1 MNFTGQ
7 EVDAIFAAG
16 DINRDGTV
24 DYEEFIALMCPSAA
38 AIVSKFR
45 SQYKNL
51 DNVIAAFKRFDRN
64 NDGALD
70 KAELS
75 QAMKSSGQSYSDI
88 EVDAIF
94 SLGDSDGDGEVSL
107 QEFVAL
113 MSPSASEILGKLRS
127 SFKSIQD
134 VKTTFK
140 RIDTDNDGLLSKQ
153 EMLSSSG
160 SKYDQ
165 EEVNAIF
172 ALGDVKSAFKMLDAD
187 GDGSITRQEMGA
199 SGHKFSQEQI
209 ESIFALGDVNDDG
222 AIDLDEFIGVM
233 CPSAE
238 TVIARISSQFS
249 NINDVKKAF
258 LKIDV
263 DKDGKISRSE
273 MAKCG
278 KFNNQEVD
286 AIFILGDVN
295 GDGEIDLEEFI
306 GLMCPSATAAVAMM
320 TKAVRN
326 INEAQ
331 QLFRVLDKD
340 GDGMISQEE
349 MRNCGQ
355 KFSAKEIDAIFALGD
370 INNDGEIDVSEFV
383 AVMCPS
389 ASTVVARMSKG
400 FKTLDEVKSAF
411 RKLDA
416 NNDGQISKSE
426 MSSAGLND
434 QEVNAIFSL
443 GDSNN
448 DGEIDLQE
456 FIMVMCPSAS
466 AVVFK
471 TSKQFKSKED
481 AANSFKK
488 IDINGDGLL
497 SKDEMRSCYLKL
509 NPIELDAIFALGDAN
524 GDGEIDLEEFLA
536 VMVPAAGFSTS
547 FSSFSSSQQMS
558 QQSYVATSSYST
570 SSASSTSMSFNSAQ
584 DVKSIFRKFDKNG
597 DGHLD
602 RSEIKQM
609 LQSSGKNA
617 SDQEVEQMFRQ
628 GDADGDGLIDIQE
641 FTMLMFPAAAQTL
654 TKLQQ
659 SYNSL
664 NDVIAA
670 FRKYDSDGDGHI
682 SRSELRGVMG
692 KFSEQDVD
700 TIFALGD
707 KDQSGG
713 IDYQEF
719 ISMMMPNSQN
729 ILMGVSQQFKTITD
743 IKEGFKRVDP
753 NGDGA
758 ISRQEL
764 RNGMRLSDEQLAVVF
779 ALGDI
784 DQDGEISMAEF
795 IRLMSPAA
803 SSAMTR
809 LRNCFRDITD
819 VMIAFKKFDA
829 NNDGALSQQELISG
843 MKTTG

>member
-1 MNFTGQ
+1 MN
-7 EVDAIFAAG
+7 
-16 DINRDGTV
+16 
-24 DYEEFIALMCPSAA
+24 
-38 AIVSKFR
+38 
-45 SQYKNL
+45 
-51 DNVIAAFKRFDRN
+51 
-64 NDGALD
+64 
-70 KAELS
+70 
-75 QAMKSSGQSYSDI
+75 
-88 EVDAIF
+88 
-94 SLGDSDGDGEVSL
+94 
-107 QEFVAL
+107 
-113 MSPSASEILGKLRS
+113 
-127 SFKSIQD
+127 
-134 VKTTFK
+134 
-140 RIDTDNDGLLSKQ
+140 ID
-153 EMLSSSG
+153 
-160 SKYDQ
+160 
-165 EEVNAIF
+165 
-172 ALGDVKSAFKMLDAD
+172 DVKSAFKMLDAD
-187 GDGSITRQEMGA
+187 GDGSITRQEMSA

-295 GDGEIDLEEFI
+295 GDAEIDLEEFI

-331 QLFRVLDKD
+331 QLFKILDKN
-340 GDGMISQEE
+340 GDGMISMEE

-355 KFSAKEIDAIFALGD
+355 QFSAKEIDAIFALGD

-400 FKTLDEVKSAF
+400 FKTLEEVKSAF
-411 RKLDA
+411 KKLDT

-456 FIMVMCPSAS
+456 FITVMCPSAS

-471 TSKQFKSKED
+471 ISKQFKSKED

-488 IDINGDGLL
+488 IDINGDGMI

-509 NPIELDAIFALGDAN
+509 NPIEVDSIFALGDAN

-547 FSSFSSSQQMS
+547 FSSSSNTTFIQKTSSSFSSSSSSTMK
-558 QQSYVATSSYST
+558 QSST
-570 SSASSTSMSFNSAQ
+570 SFSSSSTSMSFNSAQ
-584 DVKSIFRKFDKNG
+584 DVKSVFRKFDKNG

-617 SDQEVEQMFRQ
+617 SDQEVDQMFRQ

-700 TIFALGD
+700 SIFALGD
-707 KDQSGG
+707 QDQSGR

-729 ILMGVSQQFKTITD
+729 ILMAVSQQFKTITD
-743 IKEGFKRVDP
+743 IKEGFKRVDT

-758 ISRQEL
+758 ISRQDL

-809 LRNCFRDITD
+809 LRNCFRDIAD

-843 MKTTG
+843 MKTTGMNFDNQDCANIFAT